1 MLNGKIMTLTPAT
14 KKKLL
19 GIART
24 MGAQPHKIY
33 YNFGITSNVMGW
45 DLNEMTSAT
54 LKWTDDEDLY
64 NLFGKTSGK
73 ITHKLLARVIRRFV
87 RTGVLEFKKSEVRE

>member
-1 MLNGKIMTLTPAT
+1 MTLTPAT

-19 GIART
+19 EIAKT
-24 MGAQPHKIY
+24 VNKFPNKIY
-33 YNFGITSNVMGW
+33 EVGMSSGVHGW
-45 DLNEMTSAT
+45 DMNEMLIETAGVYG
-54 LKWTDDEDLY
+54 WIDDEDLY

-87 RTGVLEFKKSEVRE
+87 RTGVLEFKKSEVKV